1 MCFAFLKEKGRFLEE
16 KKKKE
21 RGQNRYKIKCF
32 LTHVSPPKFSTE
44 KRLIK
49 SYD

>member
-16 KKKKE
+16 KKKKKG
-21 RGQNRYKIKCF
+21 RNRYKIKCV
-32 LTHVSPPKFSTE
+32 LTHVSPPRFSTE